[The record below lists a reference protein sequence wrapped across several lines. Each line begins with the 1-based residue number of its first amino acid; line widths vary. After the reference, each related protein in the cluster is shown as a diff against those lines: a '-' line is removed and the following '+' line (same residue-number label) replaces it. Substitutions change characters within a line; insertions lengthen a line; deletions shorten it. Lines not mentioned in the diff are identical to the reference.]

1 MYLQGVKKNYVSP
14 FGDRGWGGFPLTY
27 IYHHSKREVA
37 IKRESKMVYILI
49 LERCLYKGVKK
60 IYRWRGG
67 GWGGEGVGGKEEIKG
82 RKNEKIKHEN
92 IIMKKLACM
101 QL

>member
-49 LERCLYKGVKK
+49 LERCLYNGVKK
-60 IYRWRGG
+60 STD
-67 GWGGEGVGGKEEIKG
+67 GEGVGGREREMEKEEIKG
-82 RKNEKIKHEN
+82 RENEKMKHEN
-92 IIMKKLACM
+92 IIIKKLACM

>member
-27 IYHHSKREVA
+27 IYHHSERDVA

-49 LERCLYKGVKK
+49 LERCLYNGVKNSTN
-60 IYRWRGG
+60 
-67 GWGGEGVGGKEEIKG
+67 GEGLGGREREMEKEEIKG
-82 RKNEKIKHEN
+82 RENEKMKHKN
-92 IIMKKLACM
+92 IILNKLACM